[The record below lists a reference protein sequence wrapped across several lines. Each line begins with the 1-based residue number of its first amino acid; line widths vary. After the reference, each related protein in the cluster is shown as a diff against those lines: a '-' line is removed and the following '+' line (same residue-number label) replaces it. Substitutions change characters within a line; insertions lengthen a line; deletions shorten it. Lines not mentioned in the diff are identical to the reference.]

1 MPSVCRKEWLWVLA
15 WSVVIVIITSL
26 PYLYGAIISTP
37 ESEFSGFVTGL
48 EDGHSYLSKMQQGRS
63 GYWLFRLAY
72 TPEPRQAELF
82 FLFYILLGK
91 IAGLTNLPNVLI
103 FHLGRL
109 VTIPL
114 GLLGFYYFAAYFI
127 EQVRVRR
134 FAWLI
139 FSFTGGLG
147 WSWLIL
153 GGAAELGRMP
163 VDLWVP
169 DASFFLAALTYAH
182 LPLAQGL
189 LLLLSVASFEFVCQ
203 GQKWIGFLAA
213 GCGLAVSLIH
223 PQTLPVISL
232 ILGLH
237 ILWQHYHQKQQLFIK
252 MTRLVLI
259 ILPTLPYLLYV
270 FVVFNRNPAFITW
283 RVQSLTYS
291 PAPLHY
297 LLGFGFTL
305 IFAAIGFG
313 LTWPAVE
320 PKHRFLQVW
329 VIAVPV
335 LVYLPITLQRRFLD
349 GYQAPLA
356 VLAAIGLSWVIE
368 KIHGRFWQAGTVILV
383 LVGMSLTNVLL
394 ATGAMITV
402 AQRSRPIFIPVAEVE
417 AARWLGQHVTADDV
431 VLAAYETGNY
441 LPTRMPA
448 RVFVGHGPETVY
460 SDEKRKMLDQFF
472 APENDNLRR
481 QLLRDYHITFLFYG
495 LVERALGSFSPAE
508 ASYLQ
513 QAYDNGVVQIYRVVE
528 ANRK

>member
-1 MPSVCRKEWLWVLA
+1 MPTVYRKEWLWVLA
-15 WSVVIVIITSL
+15 WSVVIVIITYL

-37 ESEFSGFVTGL
+37 ENKFSGFVIGL
-48 EDGHSYLSKMQQGRS
+48 EDGNSYLSKMQQGRS

-72 TPEPRQAELF
+72 TPEPHQAELF

-91 IAGLTNLPNVLI
+91 VARLTNLPNVLI
-103 FHLGRL
+103 FHLSRF

-114 GLLGFYYFAAYFI
+114 GLLGFYYFAAYFT
-127 EQVRVRR
+127 EQVRIRR

-147 WSWLIL
+147 WLWLIL
-153 GGAAELGRMP
+153 GGTAELGRMP

-169 DASFFLAALTYAH
+169 DASFFLTALTYPH

-189 LLLLSVASFEFVCQ
+189 LLLLSVAAIEFVRQ
-203 GQKWIGFLAA
+203 GQKWVGFVAA

-237 ILWQHYHQKQQLFIK
+237 ILWQHYHQKQQLFTKTI
-252 MTRLVLI
+252 RLVLI
-259 ILPTLPYLLYV
+259 ILPASPYLLYV
-270 FVVFNRNPAFITW
+270 FVVFNRNPAFAAW

-305 IFAAIGFG
+305 IFAVIGFG
-313 LTWPAVE
+313 ITWRPVE
-320 PKHRFLQVW
+320 PKCRFLQVW
-329 VIAVPV
+329 FIAVPA
-335 LVYLPITLQRRFLD
+335 LVYLPLALQRRFLD

-368 KIHGRFWQAGTVILV
+368 KNRSRFWQAGTVTLV

-394 ATGAMITV
+394 VTGAMITV
-402 AQRSRPIFIPVAEVE
+402 AQRSSNIFIPVAEVE
-417 AARWLGQHVTADDV
+417 AAHWLAKQTRQTV
-431 VLAAYETGNY
+431 VLASYPTGNY
-441 LPTRMPA
+441 LPTVADVRT
-448 RVFVGHGPETVY
+448 FVGHGPETIQ
-460 SDEKRKMLDQFF
+460 SDEKREQVEIFFSESTLDAWRLALLKRFNVTYLYYGPSERTVGDF
-472 APENDNLRR
+472 TPETAP
-481 QLLRDYHITFLFYG
+481 
-495 LVERALGSFSPAE
+495 
-508 ASYLQ
+508 YLQ
-513 QAYDNGVVQIYRVVE
+513 QVYDNGSVQIYQVVDSDG
-528 ANRK
+528 